1 MLVEE
6 FLDAESVFGRNDSD
20 AGAGVLQ
27 CSQYGLGF
35 QEKHRVD
42 SHMRIGLFSVF
53 CLESCQLSGICH
65 AGEYGKRVFQSLA
78 DSTFD
83 VVIRH
88 LCISVA
94 GQYVAE
100 TSDDSAGRISKR
112 IVKVEKIG
120 RVIHCDFLWQR

>member
-6 FLDAESVFGRNDSD
+6 FLDAESVFGRDDSD

-65 AGEYGKRVFQSLA
+65 AGEDGKESSRVLPIVRLMS
-78 DSTFD
+78 S
-83 VVIRH
+83 
-88 LCISVA
+88 SV
-94 GQYVAE
+94 
-100 TSDDSAGRISKR
+100 TS
-112 IVKVEKIG
+112 VYP
-120 RVIHCDFLWQR
+120 

>member
-6 FLDAESVFGRNDSD
+6 FLDAESVFGRDDSD

-65 AGEYGKRVFQSLA
+65 AGEDGKRVFQSLA

-88 LCISVA
+88 LCISVT
-94 GQYVAE
+94 GQYVVE
-100 TSDDSAGRISKR
+100 TSDDSAGRISK
-112 IVKVEKIG
+112 
-120 RVIHCDFLWQR
+120 L